1 MKTVRVLIG
10 GMGNAARP
18 MVDLITSERAR
29 MAQEYDLAF
38 QIVGVTDSKGAAI
51 GEEGIPSETVSEAKS
66 ILGTVSKIPHLGR
79 PGMSTLEMIERCSA
93 DIYVD
98 GLPPYLPDGEP
109 GASNIR
115 AALGKGMH
123 VVTANKA
130 PMALYWKELFQLAGE
145 KSLQLRYGTAA
156 SSGLPT
162 LEMGRALGHCGEL
175 LEFGGIFNASCMYVI
190 DCMKKG
196 QSFDS
201 ALEGA
206 RAGGFLEPNPAMDI
220 DGWDTAMK
228 TVIQANTYWDAC
240 CTLADVEIQGIR
252 DLTGEEVRSAA
263 AKNMTWCMV
272 GRAVLEDGNLKLS
285 AKPECLPE
293 DHPLAKARW
302 CDKALWLRTR
312 TQGEQVH
319 YCLEASASSTPG
331 NMYLDMVTIARGL
344 YSQRT

>member
-1 MKTVRVLIG
+1 MKTVRILIG

-18 MVDLITSERAR
+18 MVDLITSEREHIAR
-29 MAQEYDLAF
+29 DYGLAF
-38 QIVGVTDSKGAAI
+38 QIAGVSDSRGAAI
-51 GEEGIPSETVSEAKS
+51 CAEGIPSETVSAAKNT
-66 ILGTVSKIPHLGR
+66 LGTVSAIPELGQ
-79 PGMSTLEMIERCSA
+79 PGMSTLDMIQQCEA

-98 GLPPYLPDGEP
+98 GLPPYLPTGEP

-115 AALGKGMH
+115 AALQRNMH

-130 PMALYWKELFQLAGE
+130 PMALYWKELFQLAG
-145 KSLQLRYGTAA
+145 SRGLQLRYGTAA

-162 LEMGRALGHCGEL
+162 LEMGRALGRCGEL

-190 DCMKKG
+190 DGMKKG
-196 QSFDS
+196 QSFES

-206 RAGGFLEPNPAMDI
+206 RAGGFLEPNPAMDL

-228 TVIQANTYWDAC
+228 TVIQANTYWNAN
-240 CTLADVEIQGIR
+240 CTLSDVKIQGIR
-252 DLTGEEVRSAA
+252 ELTGESVRAA
-263 AKNMTWCMV
+263 AERHMVWCMV
-272 GRAVLEDGNLKLS
+272 GRAALEDGHLSLS
-285 AKPECLPE
+285 ARPECLPE

-331 NMYLDMVTIARGL
+331 NMYLDMVMIARDL
-344 YSQRT
+344 